1 MFRNNGI
8 ELLWFCEST
17 WLKSPQQKL
26 KEWSC
31 LHIDSN
37 EINFIF
43 EDENMFDVYSFTGR
57 VIDPVGV
64 NFNVMNLNWP

>member
-1 MFRNNGI
+1 MFSKQWHRAVVVLRI
-8 ELLWFCEST
+8 YLV
-17 WLKSPQQKL
+17 KSPQQKL